1 MTQKITE
8 LGGGMASVGLTTKD
22 TNDTKGGEACGH
34 GMTLKITELGGG
46 MARVGLTTKDTND
59 TKGGEACGHGMTLK
73 ITELGGGMASVGLTT
88 KYAKDTKWGRG
99 LRPRNDTEDHG
110 IGRGNGA
117 RRFAR
122 ESREYRECKDNDFG
136 NIGARRF

>member
-8 LGGGMASVGLTTKD
+8 LGGGMAR
-22 TNDTKGGEACGH
+22 A
-34 GMTLKITELGGG
+34 
-46 MARVGLTTKDTND
+46 
-59 TKGGEACGHGMTLK
+59 
-73 ITELGGGMASVGLTT
+73 GLTT

-110 IGRGNGA
+110 IGWGDGARRFARESREYSECKDDDFGNVGARGFHAKAPSSQRGTGA

-122 ESREYRECKDNDFG
+122 ESREYRES
-136 NIGARRF
+136 